1 MLRIVPVL
9 YKYFNIMILPRSFIR
24 TEIIVVYF
32 IITEYIIF
40 VSTKESS
47 AFPIRKYIYHKY
59 MSLTYIYYC
68 FSIYTSM
75 YVYIWFL
82 IQYMYVCEVRLTTI
96 CTIHIS
102 NVHVSNKYIY
112 ISIYL
117 YIKFNYYM
125 YVLYI

>member
-1 MLRIVPVL
+1 ML
-9 YKYFNIMILPRSFIR
+9 YKYFNILILPRSFIR

-40 VSTKESS
+40 VSTKESF
-47 AFPIRKYIYHKY
+47 AFPISKDIYHNY

-75 YVYIWFL
+75 YVYIYGSSYNTCTCVRFVSPL
-82 IQYMYVCEVRLTTI
+82 YAQYISQMYMSL
-96 CTIHIS
+96 IHI
-102 NVHVSNKYIY
+102 YIRV
-112 ISIYL
+112 YL
-117 YIKFNYYM
+117 YIKFHYYM